1 MLAPV
6 THILPVTTI
15 QRERLLPIPGTV
27 IARRG
32 QKVSPTDV
40 IAEANLSPEHILLD
54 VARGLGLPPAKA
66 DKHIQ
71 RRVGEEVSENDI
83 IAGPAS
89 LGRVVRT
96 PRPGKVVVASGG
108 QVLIEVASRP
118 LELIAGISGVII
130 ELVADR
136 GAVIATTG
144 ALIQGVWGNGR
155 IDFGLLNVG
164 IKDPDDLISADQ
176 LDVSLRGSV
185 FLGGYCRDEAVFA
198 AAADL
203 PLRGLIL
210 PSMEA
215 SLIPAAMKMRYPILL
230 TEGFGRIAMNSA
242 AFKLLTTNEQREA
255 TVSAEFME
263 RMKGIRPE
271 IIIPLPAS
279 GDLPVE
285 TETFTNGQQVRILR
299 APHRGQIG
307 TLTNIYPGLT
317 SLPNGVRTHAGDVHL
332 ESGETILLPL
342 ANLEVLV

>member
-15 QRERLLPIPGTV
+15 QRERLLPISGNV

-40 IAEANLSPEHILLD
+40 IAEANLAPEHILLD
-54 VARGLGLPPAKA
+54 VARGLGLSPQKA
-66 DKHIQ
+66 DKLIQ
-71 RRVGEEVSENDI
+71 RKVGEDVSENDI

-89 LGRVVRT
+89 LGRVMRT

-108 QVLIEVASRP
+108 QVLIEIASRP
-118 LELIAGISGVII
+118 YELVAGISGVVI
-130 ELVADR
+130 ELIPDR

-144 ALIQGVWGNGR
+144 SLIQGAWGNGR
-155 IDFGLLNVG
+155 IDFGLLNIG
-164 IKDPDDLISADQ
+164 IKAPDDPITADQ

-185 FLGGYCRDEAVFA
+185 FLGGYCRDEAVFS

-215 SLIPAAMKMRYPILL
+215 SLVPVAMKMRYPILL

-242 AFKLLTTNEQREA
+242 AFKLLTTNERRE
-255 TVSAEFME
+255 VSICAESMD

-279 GDLPVE
+279 GDLPIE
-285 TETFTNGQQVRILR
+285 TDTFANGQQVRILR

-307 TLTNIYPGLT
+307 TLTNVYEELT
-317 SLPNGVRTHAGDVHL
+317 SLPIGIRARAGDVQL
-332 ESGETILLPL
+332 ESGESVLLPL
-342 ANLEVLV
+342 ANLEVLE

>member
-32 QKVSPTDV
+32 QKVGPTDV
-40 IAEANLSPEHILLD
+40 IAEAKLAPEHIFLD
-54 VARGLGLPPAKA
+54 VARGLGLPASKA
-66 DKHIQ
+66 DKHLQ
-71 RRVGEEVSENDI
+71 RQVGEMVSENDV
-83 IAGPAS
+83 IAGPAG

-96 PRPGKVVVASGG
+96 PRPGRIVVAGGG
-108 QVLIEVASRP
+108 QVLIEVASHP
-118 LELIAGISGVII
+118 FELLAGISGVII
-130 ELVADR
+130 ELIPDR
-136 GAVIATTG
+136 GVVIATTG

-155 IDFGLLNVG
+155 IDFGLLNIG
-164 IKDPDDLISADQ
+164 IKAPDDLITADQ

-185 FLGGYCRDEAVFA
+185 FLGGYCRDEAVFH

-215 SLIPAAMKMRYPILL
+215 SLAPVALKMRYPIIL
-230 TEGFGRIAMNSA
+230 TEGFGRLTMNSA
-242 AFKLLTTNEQREA
+242 AYKLLTTNERRE
-255 TVSAEFME
+255 VSISGEYLD
-263 RMKGIRPE
+263 RMKGVRPE

-285 TETFTNGQQVRILR
+285 TDTFANGMQVRILR

-307 TLTNIYPGLT
+307 TLTNIYEGLT
-317 SLPNGVRTHAGDVHL
+317 SLPNGIRTQAGDVQL
-332 ESGETILLPL
+332 ENGETILLPL
-342 ANLEVLV
+342 ANLEVLE

>member
-15 QRERLLPIPGTV
+15 QRERLLPVHGTV
-27 IARRG
+27 LARRG

-40 IAEANLSPEHILLD
+40 IAEANLNPEHILLD

-66 DKHIQ
+66 DKLIQ
-71 RRVGEEVSENDI
+71 RKVGEMISENDV

-96 PRPGKVVVASGG
+96 PRPGKLVVASNG
-108 QVLIEVASRP
+108 QVLIEV
-118 LELIAGISGVII
+118 ISPPY
-130 ELVADR
+130 ELVASMPGVVIELIPDF

-144 ALIQGVWGNGR
+144 ALIQGVWGNGL

-164 IKDPDDLISADQ
+164 MNAPDDLLTASQ
-176 LDVSLRGSV
+176 LDVSLRGSI
-185 FLGGYCRDEAVFA
+185 FLGGYCRDEAALKA
-198 AAADL
+198 AAEL

-215 SLIPAAMKMRYPILL
+215 ALVPTALKMPYPILL
-230 TEGFGRIAMNSA
+230 TEGFGRIAMNSI
-242 AFKLLTTNEQREA
+242 AFKLLTTSERRE
-255 TVSAEFME
+255 VSVCAEAMN
-263 RMKGIRPE
+263 RLKGVRPE

-285 TETFTNGQQVRILR
+285 TDFFINGQQVRVLR
-299 APHRGQIG
+299 APYMGQIG
-307 TLTNIYPGLT
+307 ILTTVHRGLT
-317 SLPNGVRTHAGDVHL
+317 SLPNGISTHAGDVTL
-332 ESGETILLPL
+332 ESGKTILLPL
-342 ANLEVLV
+342 ANLEVLE

>member
-32 QKVSPTDV
+32 QKVAPTDV

-66 DKHIQ
+66 DKLIQ

-96 PRPGKVVVASGG
+96 PRPGKVVVAGGG
-108 QVLIEVASRP
+108 QVLIEVISRSF
-118 LELIAGISGVII
+118 ELVAGIAGVVI
-130 ELVADR
+130 ELVPER
-136 GAVIATTG
+136 GAVIAATG
-144 ALIQGVWGNGR
+144 ALIQGAWGNGR
-155 IDFGLLNVG
+155 IDFGLLNIG
-164 IKDPDDLISADQ
+164 IKAPDDLITADQ

-185 FLGGYCRDEAVFA
+185 FLGGYCRDEAVLSM
-198 AAADL
+198 AADL

-210 PSMEA
+210 SSMEA
-215 SLIPAAMKMRYPILL
+215 SLAPAAMKMRYPILL
-230 TEGFGRIAMNSA
+230 TEGFGRIAMNSSA
-242 AFKLLTTNEQREA
+242 YKLLTTNERRE
-255 TVSAEFME
+255 VSISAEAMD
-263 RMKGIRPE
+263 RMKGVRPE

-279 GDLPVE
+279 GDLPIE
-285 TETFTNGQQVRILR
+285 TDTFAEGHQVRILCS
-299 APHRGQIG
+299 PHRGQIG
-307 TLTNIYPGLT
+307 TLSNIHAGLT
-317 SLPNGVRTHAGDVHL
+317 SLPNGIRTRAGDVSL
-332 ESGETILLPL
+332 ESGETVLLPL
-342 ANLEVLV
+342 ANLEVLE